1 MAMRLL
7 PSVTQPLTVTKP
19 RIFPTKSDD
28 CQVNH
33 LNVAFSEPQVGRYHG
48 NQGFV
53 GASSNLLQ
61 ETSQGLC
68 CAGSPG
74 ALSMVRCSL
83 VWPISDGHV
92 HTWKQTP
99 NPSGTSSR
107 PVSQRPFLERC

>member
-1 MAMRLL
+1 
-7 PSVTQPLTVTKP
+7 
-19 RIFPTKSDD
+19 
-28 CQVNH
+28 
-33 LNVAFSEPQVGRYHG
+33 
-48 NQGFV
+48 V
-53 GASSNLLQ
+53 GATGDSLQ

-107 PVSQRPFLERC
+107 PVSQRTIPWAVLMQQENAQAEFWAT